1 MIKTLLR
8 RVLYAL
14 ECRLCPATH
23 LKRNLA
29 IHDEFN
35 EWNYFH
41 NTDCL
46 DAFDETDYLDL
57 D

>member
-1 MIKTLLR
+1 MIKAFLR
-8 RVLYAL
+8 RVLYAF
-14 ECRLCPATH
+14 ECRLCPTIYV
-23 LKRNLA
+23 KQNLA
-29 IHDEFN
+29 IHDAFN

-41 NTDCL
+41 NTDYL